1 MANRQVCMYLAR
13 GCVCIHVFDVHH
25 QMEVYG
31 VMMVMMEMM
40 RVEMMTMEI
49 VMMEVMTMMIMMMV
63 MVVMMIKMMVVVM
76 MMLMLKMGVMMMMM
90 VMMMMVVHVDLEDGV
105 WCIMSGCVVSPIVAA
120 QLPLP
125 GEWHFDGLL

>member
-63 MVVMMIKMMVVVM
+63 MVVMMVLMMERM
-76 MMLMLKMGVMMMMM
+76 MGMIMEM
-90 VMMMMVVHVDLEDGV
+90 VMMMMVVHVDLDDGV